1 MQLRFV
7 AARRFA
13 MPHTRPILSRS
24 CLTVALAFALA
35 ACGTQAP
42 PKADTPSQ
50 EQRLFD
56 LERRMERLEARP
68 AVQPPYRT
76 REEIQAHIKALEDE
90 RTKLRTDYLPQH
102 PAIRDI
108 DRRLEILN
116 VQLRML
122 E

>member
-1 MQLRFV
+1 MS
-7 AARRFA
+7 
-13 MPHTRPILSRS
+13 HTRPILSRS
-24 CLTVALAFALA
+24 CLTVALALALA
-35 ACGTQAP
+35 ACGTP
-42 PKADTPSQ
+42 PKADTPSL

-68 AVQPPYRT
+68 AVQPPYRNK
-76 REEIQAHIKALEDE
+76 EEIQAHIKALEEE
-90 RTKLRTDYLPQH
+90 RTQLLADYRAQH
-102 PAIRDI
+102 PAIKDI

>member
-1 MQLRFV
+1 MQQ
-7 AARRFA
+7 RR
-13 MPHTRPILSRS
+13 PTLSLS

-35 ACGTQAP
+35 ACGTQMP
-42 PKADTPSQ
+42 PKADAPSL

-56 LERRMERLEARP
+56 LERRTERLEARP
-68 AVQPPYRT
+68 AVQPPHRS
-76 REEIQAHIKALEDE
+76 REEIQAHIKALEAE
-90 RTKLRTDYLPQH
+90 RSKLLIDYLPQH
-102 PAIRDI
+102 PAIKDI

>member
-1 MQLRFV
+1 MSQR
-7 AARRFA
+7 
-13 MPHTRPILSRS
+13 RPILSLY
-24 CLTVALAFALA
+24 CLTVALTFALV

-42 PKADTPSQ
+42 PKADTPSL

-56 LERRMERLEARP
+56 LERRTERLEARP
-68 AVQPPYRT
+68 AVQPPHRSK
-76 REEIQAHIKALEDE
+76 EEIQAHIKTLEAE
-90 RTKLRTDYLPQH
+90 RSKLLIDYLPQH
-102 PAIRDI
+102 PATKDI

>member
-1 MQLRFV
+1 MS
-7 AARRFA
+7 
-13 MPHTRPILSRS
+13 PTRSILSLS
-24 CLTVALAFALA
+24 CLTVALALALT
-35 ACGTQAP
+35 ACGTP
-42 PKADTPSQ
+42 PKADTPSL

-68 AVQPPYRT
+68 AVQPPYRNK
-76 REEIQAHIKALEDE
+76 EEIQAHIKALEAE
-90 RTKLRTDYLPQH
+90 RTKLLTDYHAQH
-102 PAIRDI
+102 PAIKDI

>member
-1 MQLRFV
+1 MS
-7 AARRFA
+7 
-13 MPHTRPILSRS
+13 HTRPILSRS
-24 CLTVALAFALA
+24 YLTLVLALALV
-35 ACGTQAP
+35 ACETP

-68 AVQPPYRT
+68 AVQPPYRNK
-76 REEIQAHIKALEDE
+76 EEIQAHIKALEEE
-90 RTKLRTDYLPQH
+90 RTQLLADYRAQH
-102 PAIRDI
+102 PAIKDI

>member
-1 MQLRFV
+1 MS
-7 AARRFA
+7 
-13 MPHTRPILSRS
+13 PTRPILSLS

-42 PKADTPSQ
+42 PKADTPSA

-68 AVQPPYRT
+68 AVQPPHQT
-76 REEIQAHIKALEDE
+76 REEIQAHIKALENE
-90 RTKLRTDYLPQH
+90 RSRLLVDYHAQH
-102 PAIRDI
+102 PAIKDI

>member
-1 MQLRFV
+1 MS
-7 AARRFA
+7 
-13 MPHTRPILSRS
+13 HTRPILCRS
-24 CLTVALAFALA
+24 CLTVALALALA

-42 PKADTPSQ
+42 PKADTPSV

-68 AVQPPYRT
+68 VVQPAYRT
-76 REEIQAHIKALEDE
+76 REEIQAHIKALQDE
-90 RTKLRTDYLPQH
+90 RSRLLVDYHAQH
-102 PAIRDI
+102 PAIKDI

-116 VQLRML
+116 VQLRMM